1 MVSQKFSF
9 ASSCSR
15 LSVIQLTYQTDADDL
30 GPLLTASS
38 GPPEKLVHKYWFNP
52 VAILAAHYSIWT
64 AVAPR
69 GASGPYTDVVRP
81 HLVIAA
87 CFIMP
92 LVVHLYQS
100 IILQQAA
107 KRLFLEPINY
117 RGQPNWPSGFGS
129 RNLRRRIDSVMV
141 GHWPIMLF
149 GPALNSLF
157 WIILAVS
164 EGRDSQ
170 KYLKFQ
176 LLIALPIIAQ
186 WYVALGTS
194 DRSVVKGRGIRWF
207 YICIIILCF
216 VGVLY
221 DAYKDG
227 PNEKVL
233 IRYWE
238 LYLAIILGRST
249 LPFVLSISRLTTTE
263 IRHQWESIR
272 RRWDKNGNRWAEILR
287 RWGTRETRQ
296 VRL

>member
-81 HLVIAA
+81 HY
-87 CFIMP
+87 
-92 LVVHLYQS
+92 LYQS

-194 DRSVVKGRGIRWF
+194 DRSVVMGRGIRWF
-207 YICIIILCF
+207 YICVIILCF

-221 DAYKDG
+221 DAYRDG
-227 PNEKVL
+227 LKEDVL
-233 IRYWE
+233 MRYRE
-238 LYLAIILGRST
+238 LYLTIILGRST
-249 LPFVLSISRLTTTE
+249 LPFVFRISSLTKTE
-263 IRHQWESIR
+263 IRHQRESIR

-287 RWGTRETRQ
+287 RWGTRETGQ